1 MSPAKKALSKLEVLG
16 LLAASALLMAW
27 YAYPQF
33 LFSLYP
39 LYEVVRLLL
48 PGLLPDVAPAASS
61 MSTPPGPPG

>member
-27 YAYPQF
+27 YACPQF

>member
-1 MSPAKKALSKLEVLG
+1 MSPARKALSKLEILG
-16 LLAASALLMAW
+16 LLTASALLMAW

-33 LFSLYP
+33 IFSLYP
-39 LYEVVRLLL
+39 LYELVRLLF